1 MSTPKQEP
9 DRATPANLEM
19 RPIPVH
25 TGAADE
31 EGRLVVANGRLVA
44 VLVRLADQVHTSLV
58 GCWSWKPGLA
68 PARAQRQ
75 CSTASRGP
83 KLDRGSARPRIKG
96 PRIARLRTVGA

>member
-1 MSTPKQEP
+1 
-9 DRATPANLEM
+9 M

-58 GCWSWKPGLA
+58 GCWFLEAGFGPCAGAA
-68 PARAQRQ
+68 PVFDSLEGARNWIAGRL
-75 CSTASRGP
+75 G
-83 KLDRGSARPRIKG
+83 RGSRDPE
-96 PRIARLRTVGA
+96 

>member
-1 MSTPKQEP
+1 VSTPKQEP

-58 GCWSWKPGLA
+58 GCWFLEAGFGPCAGATPVFDSLEG
-68 PARAQRQ
+68 AQNWIADRL
-75 CSTASRGP
+75 G
-83 KLDRGSARPRIKG
+83 RGSRDPE
-96 PRIARLRTVGA
+96 